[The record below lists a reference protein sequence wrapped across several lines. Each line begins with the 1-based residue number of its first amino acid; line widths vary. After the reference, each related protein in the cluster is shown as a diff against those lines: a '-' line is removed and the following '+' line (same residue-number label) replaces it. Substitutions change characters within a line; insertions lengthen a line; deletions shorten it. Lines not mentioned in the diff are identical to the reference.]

1 MQLLHRLHILAAPA
15 LRFAGALETPEGG
28 ITMNYWI
35 SYDDGTP
42 ISVKKWRDQDIARTE
57 EFRTE
62 HEALNRAR
70 ELLDGG
76 DCQTVVL
83 SDSSGGTLSGVR
95 LQLKLGYSENNAG

>member
-1 MQLLHRLHILAAPA
+1 MRLHRLRILGGAWGAASQA
-15 LRFAGALETPEGG
+15 LWNYLREK
-28 ITMNYWI
+28 ITMNYRI

-42 ISVKKWRDQDIARTE
+42 ISVKKWRDQDTARTE

-62 HEALNRAR
+62 HEALNRAS

>member
-1 MQLLHRLHILAAPA
+1 MRPHRPRILAAPGSSASQA
-15 LRFAGALETPEGG
+15 LWKDLREE
-28 ITMNYWI
+28 ITMNYRI

-42 ISVKKWRDQDIARTE
+42 ISIKKWRDQDTARTE

-70 ELLDGG
+70 ELLDAG
-76 DCQTVVL
+76 DCQAVVL
-83 SDSSGGTLSGVR
+83 IDSSGGTLSGVR

>member
-1 MQLLHRLHILAAPA
+1 M
-15 LRFAGALETPEGG
+15 
-28 ITMNYWI
+28 MNYRI

-62 HEALNRAR
+62 HEALSRAR